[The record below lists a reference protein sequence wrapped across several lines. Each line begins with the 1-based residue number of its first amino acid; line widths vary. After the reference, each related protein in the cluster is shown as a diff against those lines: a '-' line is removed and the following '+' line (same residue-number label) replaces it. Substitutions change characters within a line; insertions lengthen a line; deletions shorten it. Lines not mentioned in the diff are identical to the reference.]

1 VEAHDATGA
10 ARLGRRSSRAPA
22 WLLGVLPLLIA
33 AAAITAF
40 AAFGGP
46 GLGQRTGPPIE
57 ELAFERTVL
66 RPGEI
71 VLYVRND
78 GPDPVTVAQAS
89 VNDAFAD
96 FRTDGERIGRLGA
109 RKITIDYPWVEGEA
123 YEIALLTSTGAAI
136 THEIGAAAETP
147 TTDAGFFGLLA
158 LLGLY
163 VGVIPVAL
171 GMLWLPFVRR
181 AGGGWVRALMAV
193 TIGLLG
199 FLAVDAGIE
208 AIELAGDSAQALGG
222 VALPFLGAGL
232 AYLALTGIDVH
243 LRDRRGAATAAGA
256 AGGTLALLVAVGI
269 GLHNLGEGLAIGSAY
284 AIGALAL
291 GAFLVVGFAIHN
303 TTEGLA
309 IVAPLAG
316 ARPGLARL
324 AGLGLIAGAPAI
336 IGAWIGAIAFNPAIA
351 AFLLGAG
358 VGAIAQVVVQLAPTL
373 RDGDGRALTPGTVT
387 GIAAGAAILYATS
400 LLVTV

>member
-1 VEAHDATGA
+1 MSGGLRRHRRNEAAT
-10 ARLGRRSSRAPA
+10 RLGARPA

-46 GLGQRTGPPIE
+46 GLGQRTGPPVE

-71 VLYVRND
+71 ALYVRND

-96 FRTDGERIGRLGA
+96 FHIDGERIGRLGA

-123 YEIALLTSTGAAI
+123 YEISLITSTGAAI
-136 THEIGAAAETP
+136 THEIDAAAETP
-147 TTDAGFFGLLA
+147 TTDASFFGLLA

-181 AGGGWVRALMAV
+181 AGAGWVRALMAV

-232 AYLALTGIDVH
+232 AYLALAGIDAH
-243 LRDRRGAATAAGA
+243 LRARRGAMTAAGA
-256 AGGTLALLVAVGI
+256 AGGTLALLVAGRHRPAQPRRGPGHRL
-269 GLHNLGEGLAIGSAY
+269 GLRDRRARARRLPRRRLCDPQHDRGPGHR
-284 AIGALAL
+284 GAACRH
-291 GAFLVVGFAIHN
+291 AAR
-303 TTEGLA
+303 
-309 IVAPLAG
+309 
-316 ARPGLARL
+316 ARPARR
-324 AGLGLIAGAPAI
+324 AG
-336 IGAWIGAIAFNPAIA
+336 
-351 AFLLGAG
+351 
-358 VGAIAQVVVQLAPTL
+358 
-373 RDGDGRALTPGTVT
+373 D
-387 GIAAGAAILYATS
+387 
-400 LLVTV
+400 

>member
-1 VEAHDATGA
+1 MEAYDATGPT
-10 ARLGRRSSRAPA
+10 RLRPGSGRVPA

-33 AAAITAF
+33 AAALTAF

-46 GLGQRTGPPIE
+46 GLGQRTGPPVE

-71 VLYVRND
+71 ALYVRND

-96 FRTDGERIGRLGA
+96 FHVEGERIGRLGA
-109 RKITIDYPWVEGEA
+109 RKITIDYPWVEGES
-123 YEIALLTSTGAAI
+123 YEISLITSTGAAI
-136 THEIGAAAETP
+136 THEIDAAAETP

-181 AGGGWVRALMAV
+181 AGAGWVRALMAV

-199 FLAVDAGIE
+199 FLAVDAAIE

-232 AYLALTGIDVH
+232 AYLALTGIDAH
-243 LRDRRGAATAAGA
+243 LRARRGAMTAAGA

-269 GLHNLGEGLAIGSAY
+269 GMHNLGEGLAIGSAY

-324 AGLGLIAGAPAI
+324 AGLGLIAGGPAI
-336 IGAWIGAIAFNPAIA
+336 IGAWIGAIAFNPALA

-358 VGAIAQVVVQLAPTL
+358 VGAIAQVIVQLAPTL
-373 RDGDGRALTPGTVT
+373 RDGDGRSLTPGTVT

-400 LLVTV
+400 LLVAI

>member
-1 VEAHDATGA
+1 MEAYDATGA
-10 ARLGRRSSRAPA
+10 TRLGPGSGRVPA

-33 AAAITAF
+33 AAALTAF

-46 GLGQRTGPPIE
+46 GLGQRTGPPVE

-71 VLYVRND
+71 ALYVRND

-96 FRTDGERIGRLGA
+96 FHVEGERIGRLGA

-123 YEIALLTSTGAAI
+123 YEISLITSTGAAI
-136 THEIGAAAETP
+136 THEIDAAAETP
-147 TTDAGFFGLLA
+147 TTDASFFGLLA

-181 AGGGWVRALMAV
+181 AGAGWVRALMAV

-232 AYLALTGIDVH
+232 AYLALTGIDAH
-243 LRDRRGAATAAGA
+243 LRARRGAMTAAGA

-269 GLHNLGEGLAIGSAY
+269 GMHNLGEGLAIGSAY

-324 AGLGLIAGAPAI
+324 TGLGLIAGGPAI
-336 IGAWIGAIAFNPAIA
+336 IGAWIGAIAFNPALA

-358 VGAIAQVVVQLAPTL
+358 VGAIAQVIVQLAPTL
-373 RDGDGRALTPGTVT
+373 RDGDGRSLTPGTVT

-400 LLVTV
+400 LLVAI